1 LFFLSA
7 QRSLLPT
14 ATRLVHDVHE
24 KRKLSNN
31 VEQESFVKKLKTVY
45 L

>member
-1 LFFLSA
+1 M
-7 QRSLLPT
+7 

-24 KRKLSNN
+24 KRKLPKN
-31 VEQESFVKKLKTVY
+31 VEQESFVKKLKKVY